1 MPWPVH
7 PTGFFGARGD
17 SDTYRIE
24 RSLRFN
30 SADSAYLN
38 RTPASAGNRKTWTW
52 SGWVKRSGFG
62 SNQYLFNGAFNSSNQ
77 TNIQFYP
84 SSSETLNIFSNLSG
98 ATVLNL
104 VTTQVLRDPS
114 AWYHIVV
121 SIDTTQA
128 TSSNRAKLYINGSQ
142 VTSFS
147 TETYP
152 SQNADLN
159 INDSVSHSI
168 GAYITPSVFF
178 NGYLTEINFIDG
190 QALTP
195 SSFGETDAITGRW
208 KAKSYGGTYGTNG
221 FYLNFADN
229 SGTTS
234 TTLGKDSSGNGNN
247 WTPNNFSV
255 TAGAGN
261 DSLVDSPTNY
271 GSDTGLGGEVRGN
284 YAVFNPLAFR
294 PAVTSATLSN
304 GNLVATGN
312 SAVATQWAISGI
324 YVPSGKYYCEMQFT
338 THSSGSDYVGI
349 VNDSN
354 TANIFTSYSVN
365 NIVGM
370 ALNADAKTVQYY
382 VNNTPSGSAV
392 SLSGSSFAFYA
403 GINNTSVVIAN
414 FGQRPFAYTAPSGFK
429 ALCTQNLPQ
438 PTIQKSSRYMDAL
451 AYTGTGAS
459 NSISSLGFSPDLVW
473 IKNRGT
479 TTSHAIY
486 DTTRGAQS
494 QLSSDTTGDQVT
506 SSSGLTSFDANGFTI
521 GTSTL
526 VNTSGTQYVAWGW
539 DESVQAGMDIV
550 SYTGNGANRTI
561 SHNLGVA
568 PKMIIVK
575 ARVTASTDQGWPVY
589 HASNTAA
596 PETDYLLLN
605 STAASADLDTVW
617 NDTAPTA
624 SVFSVG
630 TNALVNT
637 NNDTYIAYLF
647 SEVEG
652 FSKFG
657 SYTGNNSTDGPFV
670 WCGFRPKYIL
680 IKNATSTGAP
690 WLAYDSVRSS
700 YNAQEAEI
708 RPNTNE
714 AENGFTLIGSLDFLS
729 NGFKIREDN
738 NTSWLNTPSATFIF
752 AAFAESPFKYARAR

>member
-1 MPWPVH
+1 M
-7 PTGFFGARGD
+7 FGSRQGA
-17 SDTYRIE
+17 SNPSWIE
-24 RSLRFN
+24 FQTDNTIKITLGVN
-30 SADSAYLN
+30 SA
-38 RTPASAGNRKTWTW
+38 
-52 SGWVKRSGFG
+52 
-62 SNQYLFNGAFNSSNQ
+62 
-77 TNIQFYP
+77 
-84 SSSETLNIFSNLSG
+84 
-98 ATVLNL
+98 VL
-104 VTTQVLRDPS
+104 TTTRVFRDPS
-114 AWYHIVV
+114 AWYHLVLSVTASGASYFYVNGIQVG
-121 SIDTTQA
+121 TW
-128 TSSNRAKLYINGSQ
+128 TSSATPYLFNSAY
-142 VTSFS
+142 T
-147 TETYP
+147 
-152 SQNADLN
+152 NA
-159 INDSVSHSI
+159 IGRYGDS
-168 GAYITPSVFF
+168 AQFYFD
-178 NGYLTEINFIDG
+178 GYMAEVNFIDG

-208 KAKSYGGTYGTNG
+208 KAKAYSGTYGTNG
-221 FYLNFADN
+221 FYLSFKDN
-229 SGTTS
+229 TS
-234 TTLGKDSSGNGNN
+234 TTTLGYDDAGSND
-247 WTPNNFSV
+247 WTLNNFSV

-271 GSDTGLGGEVRGN
+271 GSDTGVGGEVRGN
-284 YAVFNPLAFR
+284 YATLNPLSLQGA
-294 PAVTSATLSN
+294 SLSN
-304 GNLVATGN
+304 GNLECSTGGVAPSGGAFGNFAIPSTGKWYWEFTPNDGNGFDSFCGISTAPASSTYAIYYAFSGEKYVDTAN
-312 SAVATQWAISGI
+312 SSYGSTYGQNDIIGVAVNSDSGSITFYKNNVSQGAIS
-324 YVPSGKYYCEMQFT
+324 YSL
-338 THSSGSDYVGI
+338 
-349 VNDSN
+349 
-354 TANIFTSYSVN
+354 ANKTMFPWF
-365 NIVGM
+365 
-370 ALNADAKTVQYY
+370 AD
-382 VNNTPSGSAV
+382 
-392 SLSGSSFAFYA
+392 GSSAR
-403 GINNTSVVIAN
+403 NTSFVVN

-438 PTIQKSSRYMDAL
+438 PTIQKPSRYMDAL

-561 SHNLGVA
+561 AHNLGVA
-568 PKMIIVK
+568 PKMIILK
-575 ARVTASTDQGWPVY
+575 ARTTVGADQGWPIY
-589 HASNTAA
+589 HASNTTA

-605 STAASADLDTVW
+605 SSAATADLDTVW

-657 SYTGNNSTDGPFV
+657 SYTGNASADGPFV
-670 WCGFRPKYIL
+670 WCGFRPKYIMV
-680 IKNATSTGAP
+680 KKTSATGPWMVFDSSRDSFNVATSE
-690 WLAYDSVRSS
+690 L
-700 YNAQEAEI
+700 
-708 RPNTNE
+708 RPNETT
-714 AENGFTLIGSLDFLS
+714 AEPIATRGSVDLLS
-729 NGFKIREDN
+729 NGFKIRS
-738 NTSWLNTPSATFIF
+738 TSATFLGELGDFIF

>member
-1 MPWPVH
+1 
-7 PTGFFGARGD
+7 
-17 SDTYRIE
+17 
-24 RSLRFN
+24 
-30 SADSAYLN
+30 
-38 RTPASAGNRKTWTW
+38 
-52 SGWVKRSGFG
+52 
-62 SNQYLFNGAFNSSNQ
+62 LFNGAFNSSNQ